1 MPTRDDLHRIVDQLP
16 EAVLEHAERV
26 LEHCLTWPQPSPDVL
41 ELRDRVHKRKHQVT
55 MEGRQ
60 QAYDRRVPGELR
72 TESRCIPPGTGYVSN
87 MSWINDELVQVTVF
101 RVQGQEVERIE
112 RVGLAADRKVKYS
125 VEVIGPAGGGNT
137 FDADFPAQLDK

>member
-60 QAYDRRVPGELR
+60 QAYDRRVPVSLGLNHVAFLPARVTSR
-72 TESRCIPPGTGYVSN
+72 TS
-87 MSWINDELVQVTVF
+87 
-101 RVQGQEVERIE
+101 
-112 RVGLAADRKVKYS
+112 VGS
-125 VEVIGPAGGGNT
+125 TMN
-137 FDADFPAQLDK
+137 